1 MSCRTV
7 DFPRFVMPYERRMK
21 FSQFLDI
28 IENPDSER
36 GIFYIQKQNSNLTQ
50 EFPELLGIQPIYRV
64 VQLPVLCFVFGNRL
78 ASTFL
83 HIVYMLGI
91 FSYKWNYERDCSYVI
106 LISVSYPFR
115 WNFTVARFA
124 HCWCEILVKMLVTS
138 YGISSIKRS

>member
-50 EFPELLGIQPIYRV
+50 EFPELLGIQLIYIV
-64 VQLPVLCFVFGNRL
+64 VQLPVLCFVVGNRL

-83 HIVYMLGI
+83 HIDYMLGI
-91 FSYKWNYERDCSYVI
+91 FSFKWNYERDCSYVI

>member
-50 EFPELLGIQPIYRV
+50 EFPELLGIQPIYIV
-64 VQLPVLCFVFGNRL
+64 VQLLCFVFGNRL

-83 HIVYMLGI
+83 HIDNRLHVRNI
-91 FSYKWNYERDCSYVI
+91 FLQMKFWKRLFLCDFDQCFVSVPLKFHCS
-106 LISVSYPFR
+106 SVCSLLV
-115 WNFTVARFA
+115 WNFSQDAGYKLR
-124 HCWCEILVKMLVTS
+124 H
-138 YGISSIKRS
+138 